1 MTFCMAWIIWIWM
14 DMDDAA
20 CNKFPWGLLQ
30 FVHASSSIFSRG
42 ILGRR
47 VLHLRGCKVR
57 EEPRNGLEPPRDQ
70 HSHCQHQHQNFHH
83 HENEKMMTIMMVMIN
98 IIINRS
104 IKSIRIKSIQ
114 PTNQPTNS
122 TNQSINQSINSN
134 NQSINQSIKSTR
146 LESTQLNSINQ
157 SNPIQSINKSFN
169 QFDQSIKQIKK

>member
-1 MTFCMAWIIWIWM
+1 MGFVTV
-14 DMDDAA
+14 
-20 CNKFPWGLLQ
+20 LQ
-30 FVHASSSIFSRG
+30 FVHASSSTFSRG

-104 IKSIRIKSIQ
+104 IKSIRIKSFQ

-122 TNQSINQSINSN
+122 NNQSINQSINSN
-134 NQSINQSIKSTR
+134 NQSINQSINQIDST
-146 LESTQLNSINQ
+146 
-157 SNPIQSINKSFN
+157 
-169 QFDQSIKQIKK
+169 